1 MKECGKCGKTVY
13 PTEELKCLDKVW
25 HKACFKCQVCS
36 MALNMKNYKGYDKMP
51 YCNAHYPQ
59 TKHTAI
65 ADTPDMKRVQEN
77 TKIQSNIKYHED
89 FEKEKGKYHLVT
101 DDPVTLRAKQTMQT
115 ISNVEYHQVRERRES
130 QEMRRPA
137 EQVTAGQVK
146 VRRDPGRIADY
157 DPEQAPNTGGGTPY
171 SSRSSAN
178 MVYDSKSGR
187 VETSQMRRVGSIS
200 DYDPVNDRYG
210 SIVGQYNPDPRKE
223 PPAPLPS
230 HSAPQPYQPPQHLP
244 PQQYQP
250 PPPQSPRGSGK
261 GLVCQALYDYS
272 AADEDEVSFAEGDTI
287 VFCQPIDQGWME
299 GTVER
304 TGQRGMLPSN
314 YVERVN

>member
-187 VETSQMRRVGSIS
+187 
-200 DYDPVNDRYG
+200 
-210 SIVGQYNPDPRKE
+210 
-223 PPAPLPS
+223 APLPS